1 MNAPA
6 ATPVRTWLLALA
18 GLALLG
24 TYFLPWVN
32 WDATAVAGD
41 ALPRGSFFAISESQ
55 FKLGNPFPQLAFTF
69 YSFWLIPAL
78 TLAALYLSFRRPDFG
93 WAAWLAAA
101 LTAAQLTVYYLF
113 SNTLADLGVKTQLAP
128 AYYGAAS
135 AALLLSLSA
144 TRRVKILPSLGLLIL
159 MPLLTCGGFKLG
171 EKYVMSETFA
181 GSETVKADYTVNA
194 TDLISEFLASDS
206 TANRKYREKMIVVN
220 GTVTQTERQADST
233 TVIQLAD
240 STGSYIAF
248 SFEPSLLSQVQG
260 IKAGDAVSLKG
271 SCSGSIYSEILGTTV
286 IQFKRSTL
294 NKQ

>member
-1 MNAPA
+1 MNAASASPF
-6 ATPVRTWLLALA
+6 RTWLLALA

-24 TYFLPWVN
+24 TYFLPWVQ
-32 WDATAVAGD
+32 WDATAVTGD
-41 ALPRGSFFAISESQ
+41 ALPRGTFFAVSESQ

-69 YSFWLIPAL
+69 YSFWLVPAL
-78 TLAALYLSFRRPDFG
+78 TLAALYFGIRRPGFG
-93 WAAWLAAA
+93 WAAWLAGA

-113 SNTLADLGVKTQLAP
+113 SNTLADLGVKTQLSP
-128 AYYGAAS
+128 AFFGAA
-135 AALLLSLSA
+135 AAAVILSVSA
-144 TRRVKILPSLGLLIL
+144 TRRLKILPSVGLLIL
-159 MPLLTCGGFKLG
+159 LPLLTWGGFKWG
-171 EKYVMSETFA
+171 EKYVMNETFA

-206 TANRKYREKMIVVN
+206 AANRKYREKMIVVN

-248 SFEPSLLSQVQG
+248 SFEPFLLPQVQG